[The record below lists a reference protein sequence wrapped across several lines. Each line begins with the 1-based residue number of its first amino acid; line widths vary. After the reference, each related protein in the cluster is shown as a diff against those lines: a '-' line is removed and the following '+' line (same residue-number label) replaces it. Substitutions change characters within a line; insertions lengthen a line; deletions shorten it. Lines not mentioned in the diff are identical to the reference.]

1 MDTMRCY
8 GWLQRFAD
16 GAGDGGSEGGNSTAP
31 DAAAAQQRQQT
42 QTQEQAQPQ
51 GGEQT
56 EAKKA
61 TFDELL
67 KDPEF
72 KREYDKRV
80 ANSVTKRF
88 KATNKVMNDVN
99 AVMTSLGRRYGI
111 DAADPKNYEAIS
123 AAYLNDDYVL
133 EYEAERAGMSV
144 EQYRKDREKDA
155 RIAQLERQ
163 QQEAEQERLW
173 AAKLAEAETVR
184 QKYPE
189 FDLNK
194 ELADEKFK
202 QILFVMDSVGFSNS
216 LEGAYKVM
224 HLDELNQRDANAA
237 AQAAVEE
244 TKAKIGEAI
253 RSGQQRPAEGGNKGG
268 QAKPLSAK
276 GMSRAQIE
284 EIRERVARG
293 ERITFS

>member
-1 MDTMRCY
+1 MDTMRY

-16 GAGDGGSEGGNSTAP
+16 GAGDGGSEGGNSTTP
-31 DAAAAQQRQQT
+31 DAAAEQQRKQT

-51 GGEQT
+51 GGKQT

-67 KDPEF
+67 KDPEY
-72 KREYDKRV
+72 KREYDKRTHKAV
-80 ANSVTKRF
+80 TSRLKASTKRL
-88 KATNKVMNDVN
+88 D
-99 AVMTSLGRRYGI
+99 AVAPLMDMLGRRYGV
-111 DAADPKNYEAIS
+111 DTSDPNNVDYEAI
-123 AAYLNDDYVL
+123 ARAFVNDDAML
-133 EYEAERAGMSV
+133 EAEAEERGMSV
-144 EQYRKDREKDA
+144 EQYRRDREKDA

-163 QQEAEQERLW
+163 QRQAEQDRMW

-184 QKYPE
+184 QKYPD
-189 FDLNK
+189 FDLDAEMEN
-194 ELADEKFK
+194 EQFARLLTALDFAG
-202 QILFVMDSVGFSNS
+202 FPNSV
-216 LEGAYKVM
+216 LRAYETV
-224 HLDELNQRDANAA
+224 HQDAVQHTVAA
-237 AQAAVEE
+237 AAVEE

-293 ERITFS
+293 ERVSFS

>member
-1 MDTMRCY
+1 MDTMRY

-56 EAKKA
+56 AAKKA

-67 KDPEF
+67 KDPEY
-72 KREYDKRV
+72 KREYDKRTHKAV
-80 ANSVTKRF
+80 TTRLKASTKRL
-88 KATNKVMNDVN
+88 D
-99 AVMTSLGRRYGI
+99 AVAPLMDMLGRRYGV
-111 DAADPKNYEAIS
+111 DTSDPNNVDYEAITR
-123 AAYLNDDYVL
+123 AFVNDDAML
-133 EYEAERAGMSV
+133 EAEAEERGMSV
-144 EQYRKDREKDA
+144 EQYRRDREKDA

-163 QQEAEQERLW
+163 QRQAEQDRMW
-173 AAKLAEAETVR
+173 AAKLAEAEAVR
-184 QKYPE
+184 QKYPD
-189 FDLNK
+189 FDLDAEMEN
-194 ELADEKFK
+194 EQFARLLTALDFAG
-202 QILFVMDSVGFSNS
+202 FPNSV
-216 LEGAYKVM
+216 LRAYETV
-224 HLDELNQRDANAA
+224 HQDAVQHTVAA
-237 AQAAVEE
+237 AAVEE

-276 GMSRAQIE
+276 GLSRAQIE

-293 ERITFS
+293 ERVSFS